1 MTEPRGTY
9 TEPQDKAEYRNNDDW
24 ANRTLIGVV
33 EARIGRALPRTGAKA
48 KIEDMIKDLRQIDP
62 SIFDATTKLFY
73 VTVIKVLEDAN
84 KVLLDELRWV
94 RDDLVKEIQ
103 ARGIK
108 D

>member
-1 MTEPRGTY
+1 MTERGTY

>member
-33 EARIGRALPRTGAKA
+33 EARGGRAIKRTVAKT
-48 KIEDMIKDLRQIDP
+48 KIEAMIKDLRQLDP

-84 KVLLDELRWV
+84 NAVVNELKWM
-94 RDDLVKEIQ
+94 RDDIIKEIQ

>member
-9 TEPQDKAEYRNNDDW
+9 EPQDKAEYRNNDDW
-24 ANRTLIGVV
+24 ANRTLVGVV
-33 EARIGRALPRTGAKA
+33 EMRIGRALKRTGAKA
-48 KIEDMIKDLRQIDP
+48 KIEDMIKDLRQLDP

-84 KVLLDELRWV
+84 NVLLDELRWV
-94 RDDLVKEIQ
+94 RDDLIKEIQ
-103 ARGIK
+103 ERGIK